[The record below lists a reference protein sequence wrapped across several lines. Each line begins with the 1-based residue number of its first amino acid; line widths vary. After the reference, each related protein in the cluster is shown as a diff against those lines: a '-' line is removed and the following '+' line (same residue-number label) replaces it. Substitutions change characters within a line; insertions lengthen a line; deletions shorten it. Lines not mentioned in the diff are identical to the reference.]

1 MIAEFLLKVSKYGVI
16 YGPFFPVFG
25 RNTAKYG
32 PEITP
37 YWDTSR
43 SDSFQ
48 AAHNAWKKTLKGIS
62 SVIPVIRKCWGKFF
76 V

>member
-25 RNTAKYG
+25 RNAAKYG

-37 YWDTSR
+37 YWDTFHAVTGFR
-43 SDSFQ
+43 Q
-48 AAHNAWKKTLKGIS
+48 HTMLEK
-62 SVIPVIRKCWGKFF
+62 RH
-76 V
+76 

>member
-1 MIAEFLLKVSKYGVI
+1 MITEFLLKVSKYGVI

-37 YWDTSR
+37 YCDTSR

-48 AAHNAWKKTLKGIS
+48 VALNT
-62 SVIPVIRKCWGKFF
+62 
-76 V
+76 